1 MRRLPLLWGL
11 CCVLLTAASAAAVAD
26 ERIIFN
32 SVPSPL
38 PGNVASEGPEAYAY
52 SEIGDA
58 IVFPKGTG
66 GTLTTVTVV
75 MSSWGCTSGNW
86 FTAGTCVT
94 NPKGATF
101 SQPITMN
108 IYAVDNSNSAQP
120 KAAAGPPL
128 ATVTQTFDIP
138 YRPSSDTAHCP
149 GVAPD
154 QLGQQWFNPKD
165 GQCYHGLAKAITFD
179 FAGKKLSL
187 PSQILVGI
195 AFNTTDAG
203 PSPIGDKPCRHTAQ
217 GCPYDSL
224 NVSTDGDVF
233 FGAGATAGGFPT
245 ASSVLDP
252 NGIFFN
258 YISNSGPPNTCNK
271 TTPTG
276 TLVDDTT
283 PSNGEPA
290 TETCFTGYHPE
301 LIIRAKCGD
310 DDQALCPAVIGGQVK
325 SDDDH
330 HDEDH

>member
-1 MRRLPLLWGL
+1 MRRLTLLWGII
-11 CCVLLTAASAAAVAD
+11 CMLLTAASAAAIAD

-38 PGNVASEGPEAYAY
+38 PPNVASEGPEAYAY
-52 SEIGDA
+52 REIGDA
-58 IVFPKGTG
+58 IVFPQGTG
-66 GTLTTVTVV
+66 GTLTSVTVV
-75 MSSWGCTSGNW
+75 MSSWGCASGTW
-86 FTAGTCVT
+86 FTPGTCVT

-108 IYAVDNSNSAQP
+108 IYAVDNTNPAKP
-120 KAAAGPPL
+120 KAGALL
-128 ATVTQTFDIP
+128 ATVAQTFDIP
-138 YRPSSDTAHCP
+138 YRPSSDTVHCD
-149 GVAPD
+149 GTA
-154 QLGQQWFNPKD
+154 WFNPKD

-179 FAGKKLSL
+179 FAGKHLSL

-195 AFNTTDAG
+195 AFNSTHYG
-203 PSPIGDKPCRHTAQ
+203 PSPLGESKACFHTPQ

-233 FGAGATAGGFPT
+233 FGSGT
-245 ASSVLDP
+245 ASSVRDP

-258 YISNSGPPNTCNK
+258 YVINSGPPNTCNA

-276 TLVDDTT
+276 TLADDTT

-301 LIIRAKCGD
+301 LIIRAKCGA
-310 DDQALCPAVIGGQVK
+310 DDQPLCPAVIGGQVK

-330 HDEDH
+330 HDDN